1 MYYRFPTTKYFTEED
16 KLYYM
21 KAALYTLLLMSILLS
36 CKKSTELHYD
46 HPASVHFNLP
56 VENIDSIIYTFAYKP
71 SLAQDTIWLPVQI
84 SGYREAQSRTYAAYV
99 DEDSSTAKAGVHF
112 EPLKDS
118 YTLPSDSGTTK
129 LPVIIYNSSAL
140 EDGAVSLIVK
150 LKATNE
156 LGVEIPIGAD
166 TRKLLKSKIV
176 FSATLA
182 KPNWWNMWLGGYY
195 SQTKHQL
202 FLIVTG
208 ITTLTTEGIDA
219 PRNLYIA
226 NLLTTMLNDPFKW
239 VADNPGKG
247 YVLEPVNAGSDE
259 MYYFYS
265 KDNPAKKML
274 LKKNTSL
281 GRYSFIDENEEEV
294 S

>member
-1 MYYRFPTTKYFTEED
+1 MAED
-16 KLYYM
+16 KIHHM
-21 KAALYTLLLMSILLS
+21 KAALYTLLLVSILLS

-46 HPASVHFNLP
+46 HPASVHFNLVP
-56 VENIDSIIYTFAYKP
+56 ENIDSIIYTFAYKP

-84 SGYREAQSRTYAAYV
+84 SGFRQHQNRSYSAYV
-99 DEDSSTAKAGVHF
+99 DQDSSTAKAGEHF

-129 LPVIIYNSSAL
+129 LPVIIYNTSAL
-140 EDGAVSLIVK
+140 ENGAVSLVIK

-156 LGVEIPIGAD
+156 LGVEIPTGAD
-166 TRKLLKSKIV
+166 GTRLLKSKIV

-182 KPNWWNMWLGGYY
+182 KPNWWNMWMGAYY

-208 ITTLTTEGIDA
+208 VTTLTTEGIDA

-247 YVLEPVNAGSDE
+247 YILEPVNAGSDE
-259 MYYFYS
+259 SYYFYNTG
-265 KDNPAKKML
+265 NPGKKLL
-274 LKKNTSL
+274 LKKNVSV
-281 GRYSFIDENEEEV
+281 GGYYFIDENEEEV

>member
-1 MYYRFPTTKYFTEED
+1 MRYSTAED
-16 KLYYM
+16 KPYHM
-21 KAALYTLLLMSILLS
+21 KAALYTFLLMSILLS
-36 CKKSTELHYD
+36 CKKAAELHYD
-46 HPASVHFNLP
+46 HPASVHFNLAP
-56 VENIDSIIYTFAYKP
+56 ENIDSIIYTFAYKP

-84 SGYREAQSRTYAAYV
+84 SGFREHQNRSYSAYI
-99 DEDSSTAKAGVHF
+99 DQDSSTAKPGEHF

-118 YTLPSDSGTTK
+118 YTLPSDSGTTR
-129 LPVIIYNSSAL
+129 LPIIIYNTSAL
-140 EDGAVSLIVK
+140 GNGAVSLVVK

-156 LGVEIPIGAD
+156 LGIEIPVSAD
-166 TRKLLKSKIV
+166 GIRLLKSKIV

-182 KPNWWNMWLGGYY
+182 KPNWWNMWMGSYY

-208 ITTLTTEGIDA
+208 VTTLTTEGIDA

-247 YVLEPVNAGSDE
+247 YVLERINDDT
-259 MYYFYS
+259 YYFYS
-265 KDNPAKKML
+265 TENPGKKML
-274 LKKNTSL
+274 LKKNASV
-281 GRYSFIDENEEEV
+281 GKYYFIDENDEEV